1 MQPAATILIVKSG
14 ISNHAASGILDE
26 LCLSK
31 FGQLPDT
38 LRGLSK
44 RGKTQHSMPDAARKN
59 YLDFTP
65 KNSPLPVTLERY
77 GSLIFCLQL
86 ISCTLSR
93 LLGAF

>member
-44 RGKTQHSMPDAARKN
+44 LGKTQHSMPDAARKN

>member
-1 MQPAATILIVKSG
+1 MQKKLKIVLTSLNKSKKSAHCLRCAG
-14 ISNHAASGILDE
+14 HA
-26 LCLSK
+26 
-31 FGQLPDT
+31 PV
-38 LRGLSK
+38 GLSK

>member
-1 MQPAATILIVKSG
+1 M
-14 ISNHAASGILDE
+14 
-26 LCLSK
+26 
-31 FGQLPDT
+31 PDT

-65 KNSPLPVTLERY
+65 KNPPLPVTLERY